1 MVFKLILQP
10 CRVHAC
16 EENGILQHPP
26 HRSKSYFLLVP
37 MQFTSKYAVYVWF
50 NCETI
55 K

>member
-26 HRSKSYFLLVP
+26 HRSKRFVQHKVRQFIKRNKIHGANEFDVP
-37 MQFTSKYAVYVWF
+37 
-50 NCETI
+50 
-55 K
+55 